1 MSDVDDLV
9 TTAQRQLD
17 EHKTWLRKQF
27 GLILVHEP
35 DYSKTVNAWRILIA
49 QVDEIRLRVARA
61 SRSVVTVVYEYPD
74 ELYTWLSSDAAPKH
88 MQDSLA
94 GGHVVDPNQPTLT
107 VRRDGSTDG

>member
-9 TTAQRQLD
+9 TAAQRQLD
-17 EHKTWLRKQF
+17 EHKAWLRSQI
-27 GLILVHEP
+27 GLISVCDPYGPE
-35 DYSKTVNAWRILIA
+35 DAWISRIA

-88 MQDSLA
+88 LRDSLA
-94 GGHVVDPNQPTLT
+94 GGHVVDPNQPALT
-107 VRRDGSTDG
+107 VRREEPTEAK